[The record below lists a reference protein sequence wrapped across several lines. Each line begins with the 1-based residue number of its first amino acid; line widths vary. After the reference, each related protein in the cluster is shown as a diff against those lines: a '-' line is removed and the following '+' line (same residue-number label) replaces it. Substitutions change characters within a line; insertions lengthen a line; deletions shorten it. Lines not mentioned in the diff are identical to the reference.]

1 MVAMGGETIS
11 TMADREFLQRIDRH
25 MDRGNALMERG
36 NTLMGEIREEM
47 RLSREEARLSREQ
60 AARHA
65 ELYSDLRQF
74 IRDMNARMNRAMR
87 EQVAELRK
95 VGDALGG
102 QTAELRELRM
112 EQRELRQDSR
122 AQTQALLRMLD
133 RFDRLDPGEA
143 GAG

>member
-1 MVAMGGETIS
+1 MVAMGDETIPA
-11 TMADREFLQRIDRH
+11 MADREFLERIDRH
-25 MDRGNALMERG
+25 MERGNAHMERGNALMD
-36 NTLMGEIREEM
+36 EIREEM
-47 RLSREEARLSREQ
+47 RLSREQ

-74 IRDMNARMNRAMR
+74 IRGMNERMNRALR

-95 VGDALGG
+95 VGDALSG
-102 QTAELRELRM
+102 QTAELRALRM
-112 EQRELRQDSR
+112 EQRELREDSR

-133 RFDRLDPGEA
+133 RFDPGEA